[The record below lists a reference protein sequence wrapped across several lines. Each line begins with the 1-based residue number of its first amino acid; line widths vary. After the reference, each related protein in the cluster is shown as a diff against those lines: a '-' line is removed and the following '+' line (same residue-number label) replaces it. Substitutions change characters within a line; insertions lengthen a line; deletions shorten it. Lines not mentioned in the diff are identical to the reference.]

1 MLFMQYIA
9 ILTSSP
15 EATGNVV
22 EAVGCFGYESRLVDC
37 SILMDTDCELR
48 QSTINDCELP
58 SGIIIVVM
66 YKSL

>member
-1 MLFMQYIA
+1 MLYVAYSIA

-37 SILMDTDCELR
+37 SIRIDTDCKLR
-48 QSTINDCELP
+48 KSNVNGCELP
-58 SGIIIVVM
+58 SGMFATNII
-66 YKSL
+66 L